1 MQLDTHEAPLTSG
14 AELAERHDGFQPP
27 EDPVRVVVTQA
38 FGPEGHNLVGYSDV
52 RFNGHP
58 AITVLVRTPEGRE
71 GLVHLSPIYGDR
83 RKQGFTD
90 IAPGTRCILCCP
102 ATGRPLEKLGP
113 VDDGSG
119 ADYYVLYLTS
129 KLIKGHAVALSDVWE
144 HHHSRIV
151 DDAAVISYW
160 AQTHPI

>member
-1 MQLDTHEAPLTSG
+1 MHHDIQATPASPG
-14 AELAERHDGFQPP
+14 ADLAEQHDSFQPWS
-27 EDPVRVVVTQA
+27 EPVTVVVTQA

-52 RFNGHP
+52 TFNGHP

-90 IAPGTRCILCCP
+90 IAPGTRCTLCCP
-102 ATGRPLEKLGP
+102 ATGKPLEKLGP

-119 ADYYVLYLTS
+119 ADYYALYLTS
-129 KLIKGHAVALSDVWE
+129 RLIKGHAVALSDVWD

-151 DDAAVISYW
+151 DDDAVISYW